1 LSTNK
6 LKNLEREI
14 AKVQTVHPINRNIV
28 KELEL
33 QKEYE
38 RIHEQVEIFWQQRS
52 RVRWAQLGDRNTK
65 FFHTSATQR
74 WRKNRILVIL
84 EE

>member
-52 RVRWAQLGDRNTK
+52 RVRWAQLGT
-65 FFHTSATQR
+65 
-74 WRKNRILVIL
+74 VIL
-84 EE
+84 NSFTHQQHNSGGKIEYS